1 MVQLSFS
8 NILTVSLDGF
18 GFPMRLLGTV
28 AKSFATV
35 IAKDS
40 PLEGHLLSLFDTLYS
55 GDKSHQ
61 LDVLTGRVEK
71 VFSI

>member
-18 GFPMRLLGTV
+18 GFPMRLLSTV
-28 AKSFATV
+28 VKSFATV

-40 PLEGHLLSLFDTLYS
+40 PLEGHLLSLFDTFYS
-55 GDKSHQ
+55 GDTPHQ
-61 LDVLTGRVEK
+61 LERLLDV
-71 VFSI
+71 